1 MQKFQTETTANK
13 PETFEIKS
21 IKSTLYSIVNT
32 FIILVLALAS
42 YVKLYTSI
50 ELDLADLAYN
60 TVLLWVCGYIVYS
73 NALGSGELKGQSGEL
88 YKQALTSALDS
99 NKTLTSNKNIE
110 YLYLFVQE
118 QREIELNSRRR
129 AVIGSA
135 TLSWE
140 KWETDYIHASMRELR
155 ARRREVVNSKGKK
168 VNVPYFERHQL
179 MAIFRCK
186 TMRYKSFS
194 VLQLT
199 SPVGAKGEQ
208 FIAPSADSVRKAIK
222 TRRALTSIVFM
233 LIVANFAVEMVQ
245 DFTFA
250 TAVEC
255 IVSLVPVA
263 WAWVSGW
270 FSGWNLATKTAVAH
284 LLDKAKWC
292 SRASAWLDKYTP
304 ATRTVAEKRE
314 ERFAPLDSRITEN

>member
-1 MQKFQTETTANK
+1 MQKLSTQPTEDK
-13 PETFEIKS
+13 QERFEVKT
-21 IKSTLYSIVNT
+21 IKSTLYSLVNT

-60 TVLLWVCGYIVYS
+60 TLLLWVCGYIVYS
-73 NALGSGELKGQSGEL
+73 NALGSGELKGQGTDM
-88 YKQALTSALDS
+88 YKDALAEAMTS
-99 NKTLTSNKNIE
+99 NKTLTGNKNIE
-110 YLYLFVQE
+110 YLYMFVQE

-140 KWETDYIHASMRELR
+140 KWQSDYIHASMRELR
-155 ARRREVVNSKGKK
+155 ARRREVTNAKGKTVK
-168 VNVPYFERHQL
+168 VPYFERHQL
-179 MAIFRCK
+179 VAILRCK

-222 TRRALTSIVFM
+222 TRRALTSVVFM

-270 FSGWNLATKTAVAH
+270 FSGWHLSTTTAIAH
-284 LLDKAKWC
+284 FLGKAKWC
-292 SRASAWLDKYTP
+292 NRAVAWLDKYTP
-304 ATRTVAEKRE
+304 ETEKRE
-314 ERFAPLDSRITEN
+314 EQDAPLDSRITKN

>member
-1 MQKFQTETTANK
+1 MQKLTTQTQRTDDQTEK
-13 PETFEIKS
+13 FEVKS
-21 IKSTLYSIVNT
+21 IKSTLYSLVNT

-50 ELDLADLAYN
+50 EFDLADLAYN

-73 NALGSGELKGQSGEL
+73 NALGSGELKGQSTDF
-88 YKQALTSALDS
+88 YRNALTEAMNANKAL
-99 NKTLTSNKNIE
+99 TENKNIE
-110 YLYLFVQE
+110 YLYQFVQE
-118 QREIELNSRRR
+118 QREIELNARRR

-140 KWETDYIHASMRELR
+140 KWESDYIHASMRELR
-155 ARRREVVNSKGKK
+155 ARRRQVVNAKGKT
-168 VNVPYFERHQL
+168 VSVPYFEKHQL
-179 MAIFRCK
+179 VAILRCK
-186 TMRYKSFS
+186 TMRYKTFS

-199 SPVGAKGEQ
+199 SPVGCKGEE

-233 LIVANFAVEMVQ
+233 IVVANFAVEMVQ

-270 FSGWNLATKTAVAH
+270 FSGWHLATKTAIAH
-284 LLDKAKWC
+284 LSDKAKWC
-292 SRASAWLDKYTP
+292 ARASAWLDKYIP
-304 ATRTVAEKRE
+304 EQEKRE
-314 ERFAPLDSRITEN
+314 EQNAPLDSRITEN

>member
-1 MQKFQTETTANK
+1 MQKLSTQPTEDK
-13 PETFEIKS
+13 QERFEVKT
-21 IKSTLYSIVNT
+21 IKSTLYSLVNT

-60 TVLLWVCGYIVYS
+60 TLLLWVCGYIVYS
-73 NALGSGELKGQSGEL
+73 NALGSGELKGQGTDM
-88 YKQALTSALDS
+88 YKDALSEAMTA
-99 NKTLTSNKNIE
+99 NKTLTGNKNIE
-110 YLYLFVQE
+110 YLYMFVQE

-140 KWETDYIHASMRELR
+140 KWQSDYIHASMRELR
-155 ARRREVVNSKGKK
+155 ARRREVTNAKGKTVK
-168 VNVPYFERHQL
+168 VPYFERHQL
-179 MAIFRCK
+179 VAILRCK

-222 TRRALTSIVFM
+222 TRRALTSVVFM

-263 WAWVSGW
+263 WAGVSGW
-270 FSGWNLATKTAVAH
+270 FSGWHLSTTTAIAH
-284 LLDKAKWC
+284 FLGKAKWC
-292 SRASAWLDKYTP
+292 NRAVAWLDKYTP
-304 ATRTVAEKRE
+304 ETEKRE
-314 ERFAPLDSRITEN
+314 EQNAPLDSRITEN

>member
-1 MQKFQTETTANK
+1 MQKLTTQTQKTDDQTEK
-13 PETFEIKS
+13 FEVKS
-21 IKSTLYSIVNT
+21 MKSTLYSLVNA

-73 NALGSGELKGQSGEL
+73 NALGSGELKGQIGDL
-88 YKQALTSALDS
+88 YKDALTEAMTANKAL
-99 NKTLTSNKNIE
+99 TENKNIE
-110 YLYLFVQE
+110 YLYQFVQE

-140 KWETDYIHASMRELR
+140 KWESDYIHTSMRELR
-155 ARRREVVNSKGKK
+155 SRRREVVNAKGKTVK
-168 VNVPYFERHQL
+168 VPYFERHQL
-179 MAIFRCK
+179 VAILRCK

-199 SPVGAKGEQ
+199 SPVGTKGEH

-222 TRRALTSIVFM
+222 TRRALTSVVFM
-233 LIVANFAVEMVQ
+233 IIVANFAVEMVQ

-270 FSGWNLATKTAVAH
+270 FSGWNLSTKIAVAH

-292 SRASAWLDKYTP
+292 NRAVAWLNKYTP
-304 ATRTVAEKRE
+304 ADEKRE
-314 ERFAPLDSRITEN
+314 EQNAPLDSRITEN

>member
-1 MQKFQTETTANK
+1 MQKFQTETASDK
-13 PETFEIKS
+13 PDKFEVKS
-21 IKSTLYSIVNT
+21 MKSTLYSLVNA

-50 ELDLADLAYN
+50 EFDLADLAYN

-73 NALGSGELKGQSGEL
+73 NALGSGELKGQGGDI
-88 YKQALTSALDS
+88 YKTALAAAMEA
-99 NKTLTSNKNIE
+99 NKKLTDNKNIE
-110 YLYLFVQE
+110 YLYEFVQE

-140 KWETDYIHASMRELR
+140 KWETDYINASMRELR
-155 ARRREVVNSKGKK
+155 ARRREVVNSKGRK
-168 VNVPYFERHQL
+168 VKVPYFERHQIA
-179 MAIFRCK
+179 AIFRCK

-199 SPVGAKGEQ
+199 SPVGTKGEH
-208 FIAPSADSVRKAIK
+208 FIAPSEDSVRKAIK
-222 TRRALTSIVFM
+222 TRRALTSVVFM

-270 FSGWNLATKTAVAH
+270 FSGWNLSTKIAVAH

-292 SRASAWLDKYTP
+292 NRADAWLDKYTP
-304 ATRTVAEKRE
+304 TDEKRE
-314 ERFAPLDSRITEN
+314 EQNCVKHFTTL